1 MIKLKLKLK
10 LILGVSLFISFS
22 FLSVFCNAQS
32 FDRSLKSLSNQ
43 FKSGD
48 YSKVVSRLS
57 VLKSSEELEDLYL
70 YLKAESLK
78 NLKRHEEAISIYE
91 ELIEKHPQSEI
102 TKQCHMPLF
111 LLKLLNADEINVS
124 SLEAMA
130 LKLPSNWQSG
140 NALEK
145 LHNLDFLK
153 SGKRSRFALQALR
166 RYTRGATFFRQS
178 PAARE
183 LIKSIWKN
191 TDRYEYLE
199 LEWHEILKITAAEDM
214 LNEIFDRKAPIP
226 AAVTEKVDSTLLEL
240 YKAAWLCKTKR
251 HNEGIKTYTNLI
263 NNQSVLPEIRENALQ
278 QRGDAYHFANLHKEA
293 VDDYKKVLKNRH
305 PASDLLAAE
314 YRMMRSLFELKKD
327 SECIATI
334 QNLIK
339 GKKAGSLLPAQIYDM
354 GLKCYDNK
362 DFNRASSY
370 FMLFS
375 ENYIGH
381 YRADDA
387 LGYTALGGKG
397 KTEAS
402 KLALNKLKSK
412 YTNSFFLWWN
422 EPSVAK
428 ANVKHKNVKINSLS
442 KETLKKINRMK
453 KLWGT
458 DFIHFAQAEA
468 NILTEKYPRNF
479 GLFKTLIDLASSHD
493 DYQSVC
499 GFGERLARQ
508 MIESGKSLDQMPLWA
523 WKAMYP
529 LAFEKEVRTSSEK
542 FAIDPYWVLAIM
554 REESHFRIDIKS
566 RSNAISL
573 MQILPTTGK
582 WIATKLGEKRFKES
596 MLWEPKTN
604 IEYGSWYL
612 RYLYDMFNKE
622 MILASAAYNGGQGNI
637 SRKVEAIYPK
647 LSVLERIDKV
657 PMTETRDY
665 YKKVMGS
672 YYMYKRLYK

>member
-10 LILGVSLFISFS
+10 LILGVSLFVSFS
-22 FLSVFCNAQS
+22 FLCIVCSAQS

-48 YSKVVSRLS
+48 YTKVLNRLS
-57 VLKSSEELEDLYL
+57 ALKSSKELEDLYL

-78 NLKRHEEAISIYE
+78 NLKCNEEAISIYE

-102 TKQCHMPLF
+102 TKQCHLPLF
-111 LLKLLNADEINVS
+111 LLKLLSANEINVS

-130 LKLPSNWQSG
+130 VKLPSNWQSG

-145 LHNLDFLK
+145 LHNLEFLK
-153 SGKRSRFALQALR
+153 SGKKSRFALQALR
-166 RYTRGATFFRQS
+166 QYTRGATFYRHS
-178 PAARE
+178 PATHE
-183 LIKSIWKN
+183 LLKKIWKN
-191 TDRYEYLE
+191 ADGYEYLE

-214 LNEIFDRKAPIP
+214 LDEIFNRKTPIP

-251 HNEGIKTYTNLI
+251 HNEGIKIFTDLI
-263 NNQSVLPEIRENALQ
+263 NNQAILPEIRASALQ
-278 QRGDAYHFANLHKEA
+278 QRGDAYHFANLHNEA
-293 VDDYKKVLKNRH
+293 LTDYQKVLKSRH
-305 PASDLLAAE
+305 PATDLLAAE
-314 YRMMRSLFELKKD
+314 YRMMRSLFELNRD

-334 QNLIK
+334 RSLIK
-339 GKKAGSLLPAQIYDM
+339 GKRAGSLLPAQIYEM
-354 GLKCYDNK
+354 GLKCYDKK
-362 DFNRASSY
+362 DFNRAAKY
-370 FMLFS
+370 FMIFS
-375 ENYIGH
+375 DNYIGH
-381 YRADDA
+381 FRADDA
-387 LGYTALGGKG
+387 LGYTALSGKKSEAG
-397 KTEAS
+397 KS
-402 KLALNKLKSK
+402 ALKKLKNN

-422 EPSVAK
+422 NPSTAK
-428 ANVKHKNVKINSLS
+428 SGIKHTKVKINSLS
-442 KETLKKINRMK
+442 KDTLKKINRMK

-458 DFIHFAQAEA
+458 DFAHFAQAEA

-479 GLFKTLIDLASSHD
+479 GLFKTLIDVANSHD

-508 MIESGKSLDQMPLWA
+508 ILETGKSLDQMPLWA

-529 LAFEKEVRTSSEK
+529 LAFEKKVRTSSEK

-554 REESHFRIDIKS
+554 REESHFRVDIKS

-573 MQILPTTGK
+573 MQILPSTGK
-582 WIATKLGEKRFKES
+582 WIAAKLGEKRFKERT
-596 MLWEPKTN
+596 LWEPETN
-604 IEYGSWYL
+604 IKYGTWYL

-622 MILASAAYNGGQGNI
+622 LILASAAYNGGQGNI
-637 SRKVEAIYPK
+637 TRKVEAIYPK

-657 PMTETRDY
+657 PMAETRDY